1 MAFSFTLNKP
11 RIHAWSIITLIMFAC
26 MTQANSDIRSV
37 FDYQK
42 ARGGS
47 RDFENKGGEEVLY
60 VGHHGWPTKKI
71 LGFRQSK
78 KAKITLETISFQQNI
93 SISFFQFSP
102 FRYIQSERLPKTSFK
117 LLSNQ
122 MFQIVIKFFKICKR
136 LDKEREKTIVQQS
149 MRKEKMR
156 KVGLCFCFI
165 KSFDMIFNH
174 FFVSQ
179 AHLQPNF
186 CFLISP

>member
-1 MAFSFTLNKP
+1 MSSKQLKIFIKP
-11 RIHAWSIITLIMFAC
+11 FEAPQKSMKIKI
-26 MTQANSDIRSV
+26 SV
-37 FDYQK
+37 TFY
-42 ARGGS
+42 RGGS
-47 RDFENKGGEEVLY
+47 RDFEKGWRSMSTTMVGRQKKVLA
-60 VGHHGWPTKKI
+60 
-71 LGFRQSK
+71 FRWSK

-136 LDKEREKTIVQQS
+136 LDKVREKTIVQQS

-165 KSFDMIFNH
+165 KSFNMIINH
-174 FFVSQ
+174 FFVYQ
-179 AHLQPNF
+179 AHSQPNF
-186 CFLISP
+186 CFLIIKRGSRERKQLGMTNCNK